1 MLDQLE
7 RRLGR
12 FAIPHVT
19 LYLIIGQ
26 VFVLLT
32 SMFQLLDPSRL
43 ILDLLPATHGEPW
56 RFVTFMFMPP
66 PFSGRFSLVMLPFV
80 WSIFYLMGNALEH
93 EWGVFRYNLY
103 LLTGYLLTIAA
114 AFVAPEYPTSNYY
127 LMVGVSVAFAWFNP
141 NFELQLFFILPVKVK
156 WLALIAVFFAAR
168 DFAVGP
174 RSIKCQIGAAVL
186 TFFLFFGRSLLD
198 SIRYRRRQMAVE
210 SRRVAEERNGPEARH
225 RCRICGKTDL
235 TNPEMDFRY
244 CSKCAGDECY
254 CPEHISNHE
263 HVVATSDEANS

>member
-12 FAIPHVT
+12 FALPHLT

-32 SMFQLLDPSRL
+32 SMMQLLDPERL
-43 ILDLLPATHGEPW
+43 ILVPELAVHGEPW

-66 PFSGRFSLVMLPFV
+66 PFSGRFSLIMLPFA
-80 WSIFYLMGNALEH
+80 WSIFYLMGSALEH
-93 EWGVFRYNLY
+93 EWGVARYNLY

-114 AFVAPEYPTSNYY
+114 AFISPMYPTSNYY
-127 LMVGVSVAFAWFNP
+127 LMIGVSIAFAWFNP
-141 NFELQLFFILPVKVK
+141 NFELSLFFVLPVKVK

-168 DFAVGP
+168 DFVVGP
-174 RSIKCQIGAAVL
+174 TSLKWQIGASVL
-186 TFFLFFGRSLLD
+186 TFLLFFGRSIAD
-198 SIRYRRRQMAVE
+198 SLRYRRRQMAVE
-210 SRRVAEERNGPEARH
+210 SRRAAEERNGPEARH
-225 RCRICGKTDL
+225 TCRVCGKTDL

-254 CPEHISNHE
+254 CPEHIGNHE
-263 HVVATSDEANS
+263 HVLASDEAKS